1 MSSAA
6 SETDIQNAIM
16 AIRRNRVAL
25 KGNSGS
31 FPHIIIKIGVAKTQ
45 NGDLTLSVLMERLE
59 RAIVRMEHRDR
70 IVLLEI

>member
-1 MSSAA
+1 MSSEA
-6 SETDIQNAIM
+6 SESDIHNAIM

-25 KGNSGS
+25 KGNNGP
-31 FPHIIIKIGVAKTQ
+31 FPHTIIKIGAAKTQ
-45 NGDLTLSVLMERLE
+45 SGDLTLSVLMERLE